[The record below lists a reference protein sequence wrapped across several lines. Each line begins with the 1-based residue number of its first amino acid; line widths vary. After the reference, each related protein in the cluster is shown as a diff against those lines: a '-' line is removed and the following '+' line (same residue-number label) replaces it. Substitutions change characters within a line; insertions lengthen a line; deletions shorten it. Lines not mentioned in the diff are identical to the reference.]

1 MQYLFTIFVLI
12 SAGCGDFS
20 KLEDRIEL
28 ANQTW
33 CRPSQSLLVERV
45 LDGDTVEINDP
56 DNGLVSVRMLGAAAP
71 ETEKP
76 TAPEECYGDEAHWFL
91 EDLVLGQMVKF
102 EYDVEC
108 TDIYDRDLSWLV
120 LQGQDPE
127 IVRLM
132 TLYQMPGLYEDGSY
146 DLLVN
151 EMLVRMGYATV
162 YVVDLDK
169 SERYKSRLETAEL
182 VAETEGIGG
191 WSECTDF

>member
-1 MQYLFTIFVLI
+1 MHYLFTIFGLI
-12 SAGCGDFS
+12 SVGCSDFS

-33 CRPSQSLLVERV
+33 CRTSESLVVERV

-56 DNGLVSVRMLGAAAP
+56 DNGLISVRMLGAAAP

-76 TAPEECYGDEAHWFL
+76 DSPEECYGNEAHWFL
-91 EDLVLGQMVKF
+91 EDLLLGQMVKF

-108 TDIYDRDLSWLV
+108 TDIYGRDLSWLV

-132 TLYQMPGLYEDGSY
+132 TLYQLPGLYDDGSY

-162 YVVDLDK
+162 YDGELDK

-182 VAETEGIGG
+182 LAETEGIGG
-191 WSECTDF
+191 WAECTDF